1 MLLVLV
7 LLLVLAACTATPSP
21 TALVESTQT
30 SAPEI
35 VNTPTAT
42 PEPAVVWL
50 ITGINIQST
59 LRSQVETFLTERAPT
74 DGFSLEVH
82 QTFSESA
89 IPGKLQI
96 AIFLSTTEDVA
107 SLAAAHTGAQFVVI
121 TDADLTPTANLSI
134 IRGGENQAV
143 FLAGYLA
150 TLNAPDFRS
159 GALVVDA
166 AINTAQLQDSFL
178 NGGHYFCGRCA
189 PVFAPIV
196 LFPQVGLV
204 PPGADAAAWQAAFDA
219 LNQNMLETVYIP
231 AEGLLPEFLGY
242 LAGKNVGIISNAP
255 PPTGSDSMW
264 IATVQTDVAGALASI
279 WPALTAGEGGK
290 TVPAELVLTNV
301 NSTNLSPGRQQL
313 TERIIPDLIS
323 GIISPLS
330 VP

>member
-1 MLLVLV
+1 M

-21 TALVESTQT
+21 IATVEATQT

-50 ITGINIQST
+50 ITGTNIQSS
-59 LRSQVETFLTERAPT
+59 LRSQVESFLTEQAPT
-74 DGFSLEVH
+74 DGFSLEMH
-82 QTFSESA
+82 ETFSESA

-107 SLAAAHTGAQFVVI
+107 SLAAAQTGTQFVVI

-134 IRGGENQAV
+134 IRGGENQVV

-159 GALVVDA
+159 GALMVDGA
-166 AINTAQLQDSFL
+166 VNTAQVQDSFL

-204 PPGADAAAWQAAFDA
+204 PAGADAAAWQAAFDA
-219 LNQNMLETVYIP
+219 LNQNLLETLYIP
-231 AEGLLPEFLGY
+231 AEGLLPEFLAY

-255 PPTGSDSMW
+255 PPAGSESMW
-264 IATVQTDVAGALASI
+264 LATVQSDIVGALASI

-313 TERIIPDLIS
+313 AERIIPDLIS
-323 GIISPLS
+323 GVISPLS